1 LNNFNKKL
9 LMIKLKTNKHR
20 LKLSRLAYMLV
31 MVVLLSSCGAK
42 RDIIDLSPEYNPEK
56 LIVPPLH
63 AREG

>member
-1 LNNFNKKL
+1 
-9 LMIKLKTNKHR
+9 
-20 LKLSRLAYMLV
+20 MLV